1 MISLVFIFI
10 TEKMYPSQ
18 LGLSSNEYK
27 YEWLREMFTDE
38 DGNISIIYLSLS
50 LTDLPCSIILQSSI
64 DSNPLM
70 SFSQA
75 EASARRRPCPIF
87 PIRLL

>member
-27 YEWLREMFTDE
+27 YEWLRTTFTDE
-38 DGNISIIYLSLS
+38 DGKVSIVYLSLCIS
-50 LTDLPCSIILQSSI
+50 DLAHSIILQSGTDDI
-64 DSNPLM
+64 H
-70 SFSQA
+70 
-75 EASARRRPCPIF
+75 
-87 PIRLL
+87 